1 MTTRMTRR
9 MWVSLQQFNQ
19 ANATDLEMQLKH
31 CVPIQRWAHEIIAQR
46 PFASMPQLLQYAE
59 QQAETWL
66 WAEVEATLAHH
77 PRIGQRQAQNHLS
90 ETEQRYSAQEQA
102 LIGVESNNSSRES
115 DLHQASNLEA
125 LLLANQRYED
135 QFGFIF
141 LIKAFGLNQQ
151 QILDALA
158 ARLDNDLDTEKH
170 IVQQQLKAIAL
181 LRLTQ
186 ELQA

>member
-66 WAEVEATLAHH
+66 WAEVEAALAHH
-77 PRIGQRQAQNHLS
+77 PRIGQRQAQNNLS

-102 LIGVESNNSSRES
+102 LIGVESNNSSRE
-115 DLHQASNLEA
+115 ANL
-125 LLLANQRYED
+125 RYED

-141 LIKAFGLNQQ
+141 LIKATGLNQQ

-170 IVQQQLKAIAL
+170 IVRQQLKAIAL

>member
-1 MTTRMTRR
+1 MML
-9 MWVSLQQFNQ
+9 MSLEQFNQ
-19 ANATDLEMQLKH
+19 TNATELATQLKH
-31 CVPIQRWAHEIIAQR
+31 CVPIQRWADALIRQR
-46 PFASMPQLLQYAE
+46 PFQTMVQLLQYAE
-59 QQAETWL
+59 QQADTWT
-66 WAEVEATLAHH
+66 WAEIEAALAHH
-77 PRIGQRQAQNHLS
+77 PRIGQRQAQNNLS

-102 LIGVESNNSSRES
+102 LIGVESNNSSREAN
-115 DLHQASNLEA
+115 LHQASSLEA

-141 LIKAFGLNQQ
+141 LIKATGLNQQ

-158 ARLDNDLDTEKH
+158 SRLDNDLDTEKH